1 MSDFR
6 NQFEDMKAE
15 QQENISVLQ
24 QNLQEDKGKITQIND
39 KKKKLITEVETLEKI
54 RNVLPDWCGD
64 SSSNE
69 NDFRRP

>member
-6 NQFEDMKAE
+6 VQFEDMKAE

-54 RNVLPDWCGD
+54 RNVLPNWCRD

-69 NDFRRP
+69 ND